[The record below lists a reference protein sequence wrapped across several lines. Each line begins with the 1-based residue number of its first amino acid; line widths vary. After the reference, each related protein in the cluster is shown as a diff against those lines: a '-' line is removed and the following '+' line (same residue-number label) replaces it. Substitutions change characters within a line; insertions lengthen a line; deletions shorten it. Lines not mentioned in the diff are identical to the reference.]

1 MPWPWPVAAVG
12 SVAACGVVA
21 LWVVATQAQNLD
33 GAVLFDREC
42 RPCHTGASESRAP
55 TIEVLSRRSPEGIL
69 SALTAGSMRPQG
81 GRLNAAE
88 RRELAE
94 YITGKA
100 LGGDVT
106 GIGAARCGA
115 EAPLTPVASSP
126 RWAGWSPS
134 VTNTRLQPASAA
146 GLTSADVPTL
156 RLRWAFG
163 FPDAT
168 SAWSQPTVAG
178 GRVFVGSQNG
188 TVYALDAKT
197 GCVRWVF
204 TAQGGVRTAPT
215 FGSRDL
221 AGYTL
226 FFGDT
231 GANVYAVD
239 AESGVQL
246 WSRRVDPHPFA
257 RVTGSPTFFG
267 NRLFVPI
274 SSLEETAASQPGYGC
289 CSFRGSLMALDATTG
304 AVLWQTHTVPPA
316 EPMGKN
322 AAGTTLYGPSG
333 VGIWSA
339 PTIDATR
346 DVVYVGT
353 GNTYSGTAAA
363 PLSDAIVA
371 LDPATG
377 AIRWSRQLTERDVFG
392 CRAGSSNC
400 LEKVGPDFDFGTPP
414 MLTTLPTGRDV
425 IVVAQKS
432 GWVYGLDP
440 DREGTVLW
448 RYRAGQGSIW
458 GGVQWGAAVDESTAY
473 VPVSD
478 IRTETPGG
486 LHAVDVATGARRWYQ
501 PPPVLRCASGPNCN
515 AALISAPTLIPG
527 VLFSGSND
535 GALRAHS
542 TRTGAVI
549 WEFDTNRPFKTV
561 NGVYA
566 TGGSIQGPG
575 PTVAGGMLFLNAGYG
590 DHMGRAGNVLLAFD
604 SH

>member
-1 MPWPWPVAAVG
+1 MT
-12 SVAACGVVA
+12 S
-21 LWVVATQAQNLD
+21 
-33 GAVLFDREC
+33 
-42 RPCHTGASESRAP
+42 
-55 TIEVLSRRSPEGIL
+55 
-69 SALTAGSMRPQG
+69 
-81 GRLNAAE
+81 
-88 RRELAE
+88 
-94 YITGKA
+94 
-100 LGGDVT
+100 
-106 GIGAARCGA
+106 
-115 EAPLTPVASSP
+115 VASSP
-126 RWAGWSPS
+126 QWAGWSPS

-221 AGYTL
+221 AGYTP

-239 AESGVQL
+239 AERGVPL
-246 WSRRVDPHPFA
+246 WSRSVNPHPFA

-267 NRLFVPI
+267 NRLFVPL

-316 EPMGKN
+316 EPMGTN
-322 AAGTTLYGPSG
+322 AAGTTRYGPSG

-353 GNTYSGTAAA
+353 GNTYSGTSAA

-377 AIRWSRQLTERDVFG
+377 AIRWSRHLTERDVFG

-440 DREGTVLW
+440 DREALDANGRGHLGIRHEPTVHDGERCVRHRGIHPRSGTDRRRW
-448 RYRAGQGSIW
+448 
-458 GGVQWGAAVDESTAY
+458 
-473 VPVSD
+473 
-478 IRTETPGG
+478 
-486 LHAVDVATGARRWYQ
+486 HAVPELGLRRSHGPRRQRPARVRLPLMPRDPARRCARPSARVCVV
-501 PPPVLRCASGPNCN
+501 PPRGRL
-515 AALISAPTLIPG
+515 
-527 VLFSGSND
+527 
-535 GALRAHS
+535 
-542 TRTGAVI
+542 
-549 WEFDTNRPFKTV
+549 NR
-561 NGVYA
+561 
-566 TGGSIQGPG
+566 
-575 PTVAGGMLFLNAGYG
+575 
-590 DHMGRAGNVLLAFD
+590 
-604 SH
+604 